1 MAKRKLGKVNQR
13 KDFMGGKSP
22 MKYIIIPC
30 MIVVIMSCMYLIWYQ
45 NNLNSTAS
53 NIEYIKSFMTSSGEL
68 RDYSN
73 KIGMHDPKEDI
84 RWYKTDEEIRIEF
97 GRIYLTWEPEVFY
110 SAEVQEDLNTIGFTT
125 KIIEKDGVK
134 TLHLY
139 YMGEEM
145 ERWVK

>member
-53 NIEYIKSFMTSSGEL
+53 NIEYIKSFMSSSGEL

-84 RWYKTDEEIRIEF
+84 RWYKTDDSWQGVLGDDFLFGHGEWFLMLLIRVS
-97 GRIYLTWEPEVFY
+97 RSVCAWHQTALPYLLQ
-110 SAEVQEDLNTIGFTT
+110 A
-125 KIIEKDGVK
+125 
-134 TLHLY
+134 
-139 YMGEEM
+139 
-145 ERWVK
+145 

>member
-53 NIEYIKSFMTSSGEL
+53 NIEYIKSFMSSSGEL

-97 GRIYLTWEPEVFY
+97 GRIYLTWEPETFY